1 MARLQNAGFAVVTS
15 LLYFAPFLA
24 GLTYAPLALLTVFVA
39 VYVIWLAANRPAI
52 WAEATRGGTPVG
64 LAVHLIGSTL
74 TQVLIIF
81 LAFGLG
87 RGFASLAGP
96 ATLPIWIPVVLAVAA
111 VPLSRLIGHPERD
124 APQA

>member
-15 LLYFAPFLA
+15 FLYFAPFLA
-24 GLTYAPLALLTVFVA
+24 GLTYAPLSLLAVFVA

-52 WAEATRGGTPVG
+52 WAEATRGGTPVS
-64 LAVHLIGSTL
+64 LAVHLVGSTL
-74 TQVLIIF
+74 TQVLTIF

-96 ATLPIWIPVVLAVAA
+96 ATLPVWIPIVLAVAA